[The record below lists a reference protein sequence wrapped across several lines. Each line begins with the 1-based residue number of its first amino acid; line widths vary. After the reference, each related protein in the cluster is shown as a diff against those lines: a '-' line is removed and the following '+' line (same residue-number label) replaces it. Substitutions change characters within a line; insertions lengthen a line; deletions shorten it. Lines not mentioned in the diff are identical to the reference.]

1 MLKPVRLLAECYD
14 KHFAFLI
21 YVQLKAII
29 DRLHTPMRNDFKVKK
44 LMNQKIC
51 MPVEDCFISIIELK
65 PVEDKIL
72 NKYGRMRRVFLQ
84 EHNPI
89 LFDNLTLWLG

>member
-21 YVQLKAII
+21 YEQLKAII

-51 MPVEDCFISIIELK
+51 MPVED
-65 PVEDKIL
+65 
-72 NKYGRMRRVFLQ
+72 
-84 EHNPI
+84 
-89 LFDNLTLWLG
+89 TLIC

>member
-29 DRLHTPMRNDFKVKK
+29 DRLHTSVRNDFKVKK

-51 MPVEDCFISIIELK
+51 MPVED
-65 PVEDKIL
+65 KIL
-72 NKYGRMRRVFLQ
+72 NKYGRMRRVLLQ
-84 EHNPI
+84 EHTPI
-89 LFDNLTLWLG
+89 LFDDLTLWLG

>member
-29 DRLHTPMRNDFKVKK
+29 DRLHTSVRNDFKVKK
-44 LMNQKIC
+44 LVKRLPDEESKKSLHDESENLYACGRHINL
-51 MPVEDCFISIIELK
+51 LK
-65 PVEDKIL
+65 EMEKKAVVREVI
-72 NKYGRMRRVFLQ
+72 Y
-84 EHNPI
+84 E
-89 LFDNLTLWLG
+89 

>member
-21 YVQLKAII
+21 YVQLKAIN
-29 DRLHTPMRNDFKVKK
+29 DRLHTSVRNDFKVKK

-65 PVEDKIL
+65 PLEVPDVPPKMHVATAAICP
-72 NKYGRMRRVFLQ
+72 F
-84 EHNPI
+84 PI
-89 LFDNLTLWLG
+89 VM

>member
-21 YVQLKAII
+21 YEQLKAII

-51 MPVEDCFISIIELK
+51 MPVED
-65 PVEDKIL
+65 KIL
-72 NKYGRMRRVFLQ
+72 NKYGRMCRVFMQ

-89 LFDNLTLWLG
+89 LFDDLTLWLG

>member
-21 YVQLKAII
+21 YAQLKAII
-29 DRLHTPMRNDFKVKK
+29 DRLHTSVRNDFKVKK

-51 MPVEDCFISIIELK
+51 MPVE
-65 PVEDKIL
+65 
-72 NKYGRMRRVFLQ
+72 G
-84 EHNPI
+84 
-89 LFDNLTLWLG
+89 T

>member
-29 DRLHTPMRNDFKVKK
+29 DRLHTSVRNDFKVKK

-51 MPVEDCFISIIELK
+51 M

>member
-29 DRLHTPMRNDFKVKK
+29 DRLHTSVRNDFKVKK

-51 MPVEDCFISIIELK
+51 MPVED
-65 PVEDKIL
+65 KIL
-72 NKYGRMRRVFLQ
+72 NKYGRMRRVLLQ
-84 EHNPI
+84 EHTPI
-89 LFDNLTLWLG
+89 LFDDLVLWFG

>member
-21 YVQLKAII
+21 YVQLKAIN
-29 DRLHTPMRNDFKVKK
+29 DRLHTSVRNDFKD
-44 LMNQKIC
+44 QKIC

-89 LFDNLTLWLG
+89 LFDDLTLWLG

>member
-21 YVQLKAII
+21 YVQLKAIN
-29 DRLHTPMRNDFKVKK
+29 DRLHTSVRNDFKVKK

-51 MPVEDCFISIIELK
+51 MPVE
-65 PVEDKIL
+65 
-72 NKYGRMRRVFLQ
+72 G
-84 EHNPI
+84 
-89 LFDNLTLWLG
+89 T